1 MRALHIGFA
10 CSSERNADRFFRDLL
25 GLTKQDLKTIPVS
38 IVKPLFGLDTSL
50 PAINYTG
57 ADLHAEVFI
66 SDISTVSSD
75 RISHTCLE
83 VGNAEELIERAAASG
98 FSVTRIPKGNGQI
111 LFLDDLDGNRFEIK
125 QVATGL

>member
-1 MRALHIGFA
+1 MRALHIGFV

-25 GLTKQDLKTIPVS
+25 GLTKQEPKTIPVT
-38 IVKPLFGLDTSL
+38 IAKPLFGLDAPL
-50 PAINYTG
+50 PAINYSG

-66 SDISTVSSD
+66 SETSAVPSD

-83 VGNAEELIERAAASG
+83 VENAEEFLKRANALG
-98 FSVTRIPKGNGQI
+98 FGVSRIPKASDYI

-125 QVATGL
+125 QAATG